1 LTQTDAT
8 NQIVLKVTGFGVESL
23 RLQDTV
29 IPLDAQSNLLIRYR
43 GEANPFPR
51 VSASDILNGVTSPMA
66 LQGKIVFIGTT
77 ALGLGETI
85 ATPLDPVLPGVVVH
99 ATIADNILRND
110 FVCRPQYARGSE
122 LLLILALG
130 ILSTFLLI
138 RTKSIWSSAVLTI
151 GSVCLWLGSKY
162 TFEAT
167 GVFISPLFSLIAV
180 GGNFSVL
187 TLIKFFGE
195 EKKVEKRTR
204 DLVVTQNL
212 MMQSLAS
219 LAETRDSETGGH
231 ILRTQRYVRALCEAL
246 IDHPKFGEFFDE
258 EKVELFAKLAP
269 LHDIGKVGVPD
280 HLLLKPARLTQP
292 EFEEVK
298 KHAAYGRNVI
308 EKAEGRVGVHTDTLL
323 QFAKDIV
330 YTHHERWDGSG
341 YPEGLKGEDIPIA
354 GRLMA
359 LVDVYD
365 ALISKRV
372 YKDPVSPDEAVRIIK
387 EAEGTQFD
395 PDVVDA
401 FLRVE
406 TEWRKIA
413 LENAD
418 R

>member
-1 LTQTDAT
+1 
-8 NQIVLKVTGFGVESL
+8 
-23 RLQDTV
+23 
-29 IPLDAQSNLLIRYR
+29 
-43 GEANPFPR
+43 
-51 VSASDILNGVTSPMA
+51 
-66 LQGKIVFIGTT
+66 
-77 ALGLGETI
+77 
-85 ATPLDPVLPGVVVH
+85 
-99 ATIADNILRND
+99 
-110 FVCRPQYARGSE
+110 
-122 LLLILALG
+122 
-130 ILSTFLLI
+130 
-138 RTKSIWSSAVLTI
+138 
-151 GSVCLWLGSKY
+151 LGSKY

-167 GVFISPLFSLIAV
+167 GVFISPLFSLIVV

-187 TLIKFFGE
+187 TLIKFLGE